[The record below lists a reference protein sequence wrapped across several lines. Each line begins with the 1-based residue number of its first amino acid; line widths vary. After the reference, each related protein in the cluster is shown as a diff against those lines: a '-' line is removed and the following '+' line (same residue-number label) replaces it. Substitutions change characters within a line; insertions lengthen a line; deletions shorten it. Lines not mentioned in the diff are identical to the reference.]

1 MDENIYKK
9 LFFVLIIILIGIII
23 FNIIQQKPI
32 CLLHSCQD
40 KQEEKKIVIN
50 IEPKNEPKFVPR
62 LVLDP
67 RIAFDDQTLRDPLL
81 PPRTRDDWNVPLPA
95 ISTRGYPSPYHKLG
109 MLINSTA
116 DNSDK
121 FKFLFLMGRRKFP
134 NSSYYNYYVT
144 DANNEKASLKFDLP
158 DLHKELYTGD
168 TIKITEL
175 GNTVYTVQ
183 MDKLVDLE
191 YNPYVI

>member
-9 LFFVLIIILIGIII
+9 LFFVLIIILISVII

-121 FKFLFLMGRRKFP
+121 FKFLLLGILADIGFLAFFKYSNFFIDNVQRF
-134 NSSYYNYYVT
+134 SSLFHFRIAT
-144 DANNEKASLKFDLP
+144 LSL
-158 DLHKELYTGD
+158 
-168 TIKITEL
+168 
-175 GNTVYTVQ
+175 
-183 MDKLVDLE
+183 
-191 YNPYVI
+191 